1 MKISEF
7 LHLALPEEQWLPTIS
22 GVLRQFA
29 EEECYVYERQP
40 CWYLGKGCGHGCTL
54 MPTERRRHLL
64 MMPGSKMG
72 GGFHC
77 RLRASFYGA
86 SSGERTSG
94 IWTGWVQLCGA
105 CAGIA
110 FNAGEW
116 PLLTLTVP
124 REELILKREMS
135 PFMRTPPTGA
145 DVCASG

>member
-1 MKISEF
+1 
-7 LHLALPEEQWLPTIS
+7 
-22 GVLRQFA
+22 
-29 EEECYVYERQP
+29 
-40 CWYLGKGCGHGCTL
+40 
-54 MPTERRRHLL
+54 
-64 MMPGSKMG
+64 MG

-94 IWTGWVQLCGA
+94 IWTGWFNFA
-105 CAGIA
+105 AHARGIA

-124 REELILKREMS
+124 REELIFEKGNVTVYA
-135 PFMRTPPTGA
+135 TPPTGA